1 MTTIAFSSTPADRDR
16 ERPSLDSL
24 TATLSSRFVRLHAN
38 EIAPALVSALHEVT
52 RAIGADACSL
62 VEFGE
67 DRDVSAMLTWPDGD
81 PKIGPLG
88 RMDGL
93 PRWLLDRLTRH
104 EVVAVSGVDDL
115 PAEERALARQTGD
128 WSGLA
133 VPVLVAEQVACALVV
148 WCRRAPRQW
157 PPSVIERL
165 RTIAELFAV
174 TVHRFRND
182 TALRASLGT
191 VTRRNARLTADNA
204 YLREEANA
212 SHFSDSIVGES
223 ATLRLALT
231 RLAQVAP
238 MDSSVLLLGETGTG
252 KELFA
257 RALHDRSRRRTR
269 TLVRVNCAALPPTL
283 VESELFGH
291 EKGAFTGAAS
301 TRLGRFELADGGTIF
316 LDEIGDL
323 LPEIQVK
330 LLRVLQEGEFER
342 VGSSRTKRVNVRVIA
357 ATHRDLEADV
367 AAGRFRAD
375 LYYRLSVYPI
385 HLPPLRE
392 RRDDIPTLVWFLIH
406 QRQRE
411 LGRRITTVPQATM
424 LALQQHMWPGNVRE
438 LENVIERALIHSSG
452 DTLAAR
458 RDVHP
463 RCAADQRAGVD
474 PTGDSLDAIERTH
487 IEAVL
492 QQSRWRISGA
502 NAAAERLGL
511 HPNTLRF
518 RLKKLGIVLP
528 NRRDRRRGHV
538 KGATTDDA
546 AATRMVL

>member
-1 MTTIAFSSTPADRDR
+1 M
-16 ERPSLDSL
+16 
-24 TATLSSRFVRLHAN
+24 
-38 EIAPALVSALHEVT
+38 
-52 RAIGADACSL
+52 
-62 VEFGE
+62 
-67 DRDVSAMLTWPDGD
+67 
-81 PKIGPLG
+81 
-88 RMDGL
+88 
-93 PRWLLDRLTRH
+93 
-104 EVVAVSGVDDL
+104 
-115 PAEERALARQTGD
+115 
-128 WSGLA
+128 
-133 VPVLVAEQVACALVV
+133 
-148 WCRRAPRQW
+148 
-157 PPSVIERL
+157 
-165 RTIAELFAV
+165 
-174 TVHRFRND
+174 
-182 TALRASLGT
+182 
-191 VTRRNARLTADNA
+191 
-204 YLREEANA
+204 
-212 SHFSDSIVGES
+212 
-223 ATLRLALT
+223 
-231 RLAQVAP
+231 
-238 MDSSVLLLGETGTG
+238 
-252 KELFA
+252 

-291 EKGAFTGAAS
+291 EKGAFTGAVS
-301 TRLGRFELADGGTIF
+301 TRLRAVSNWRMEDTIF

-385 HLPPLRE
+385 HLPALRE

-411 LGRRITTVPQATM
+411 LGRRITTVPAGHDARAATSTV
-424 LALQQHMWPGNVRE
+424 AGKR
-438 LENVIERALIHSSG
+438 ERAGERHRARAHPLERRHAPSSTIRSPALRG
-452 DTLAAR
+452 RPA
-458 RDVHP
+458 
-463 RCAADQRAGVD
+463 AGVD
-474 PTGDSLDAIERTH
+474 APGDSLDAIQRTH

-528 NRRDRRRGHV
+528 KRRESAAWARARRNRLMAPRRSDRPLTEIGHCN
-538 KGATTDDA
+538 DH
-546 AATRMVL
+546 RL

>member
-1 MTTIAFSSTPADRDR
+1 MTTIAFSSTPAERDR
-16 ERPSLDSL
+16 ERTPFDSL

-67 DRDVSAMLTWPDGD
+67 DRDVTAMLTWPDGD

-148 WCRRAPRQW
+148 WCRRAPKQW
-157 PPSVIERL
+157 PASVIERM

-191 VTRRNARLTADNA
+191 ITRRNARLTADNA

-212 SHFSDSIVGES
+212 SHISDSIVGES

-411 LGRRITTVPQATM
+411 LGRRITTVPEATM

-452 DTLAAR
+452 ETLQLDDTFTRAAR
-458 RDVHP
+458 P
-463 RCAADQRAGVD
+463 PAA
-474 PTGDSLDAIERTH
+474 
-487 IEAVL
+487 
-492 QQSRWRISGA
+492 SG
-502 NAAAERLGL
+502 RRSDRGQ
-511 HPNTLRF
+511 T
-518 RLKKLGIVLP
+518 
-528 NRRDRRRGHV
+528 RRDPAHAHRSRPAAVSLAHQRRKRRGR
-538 KGATTDDA
+538 ATGPAPQYAPVPPEEARHRASQSPRSA
-546 AATRMVL
+546 AWAREGRND